1 MQGIAGIRGRRQA
14 RSRRRQTRVG
24 DRRTGSQL
32 VRRTRAARVHLGVTA
47 VVGVV
52 VAILV
57 VAQAAFLGSALARAA
72 HDGAS
77 LHVVAPA
84 LIALALVALGRGL
97 AMGALEATG
106 RLGASRAMSELR
118 GALVRHVLLDRP
130 GGLQRERSGELATAA
145 VQGVDSLE
153 AYFARYL
160 PQAILSA
167 LVPVAVLA
175 WAVTLDWEAAAIL
188 AVTVPVLIAFMI
200 LVGLGARSVAKR
212 RWRVLG
218 RLGAHFLDVVEG
230 LATLRVHGRAEA
242 QANTIAVASDR
253 LRRETMATLRVAF
266 LSAFVLEL
274 VAMLGTA
281 LVAATI
287 GVQLVDGSLQLQAG
301 LTVLLLAPELY
312 LPLRQV
318 GAQFHAS
325 ADGLAAAERIFE
337 TLDHPAATPRPEHPR
352 SAPDPSVSAVRLEG
366 VGFAHGGRPEPALDG
381 VDLELAPGEMVAL
394 VGPSGAGKSTLAS
407 LVLRLADPGEG
418 RVTCGGVDLR
428 DVDARAWRA
437 RTAWVPQRPTLF
449 TGTVAD
455 NVRLAA
461 PRAGEAEVTEAL
473 EAAGGLG
480 FVEGLPQGVHT
491 RLGEGGRRLSAGQ
504 TQRIAL
510 ARAFL
515 ADPHLLVLDEPT
527 ANLDPESADAVGESI
542 ARLAAGRTTLLVV
555 HRPEL
560 AARADRIVALEGGR
574 THTPEPA
581 SPVLVGG
588 WA

>member
-1 MQGIAGIRGRRQA
+1 MAPARRE
-14 RSRRRQTRVG
+14 
-24 DRRTGSQL
+24 L
-32 VRRTRAARVHLGVTA
+32 IRRTRAARVHLGVTA
-47 VVGVV
+47 GVGVV
-52 VAILV
+52 VAVLV
-57 VAQAAFLGSALARAA
+57 VAQAALLGGALARAA
-72 HDGAS
+72 HDGAD

-84 LIALALVALGRGL
+84 LIALALVAVGRGL
-97 AMGALEATG
+97 AMGSLEAAG
-106 RLGASRAMSELR
+106 RLSAARAMSELR

-130 GGLQRERSGELATAA
+130 GRLQRERSGELATAA
-145 VQGVDSLE
+145 VQGVDLLE

-175 WAVTLDWEAAAIL
+175 WAFSLDWEAAAIL
-188 AVTVPVLIAFMI
+188 AVTVPVLIAFMVLI
-200 LVGLGARSVAKR
+200 GLGARSVARR

-230 LATLRVHGRAEA
+230 LATLRVHGRADA
-242 QANTIAVASDR
+242 QGLTIARASDR

-287 GVQLVDGSLQLQAG
+287 GVQLVDGSLQLKAG

-337 TLDHPAATPRPEHPR
+337 ALDHAPTTPRPAQPR
-352 SAPDPSVSAVRLEG
+352 PAPDPSVAPVRLED
-366 VGFAHGGRPEPALDG
+366 VRFAHPGRPEPVLDG
-381 VDLELAPGEMVAL
+381 VDLELAPGELVAL
-394 VGPSGAGKSTLAS
+394 VGPSGAGKTTLAS
-407 LVLRLADPGEG
+407 LVLRLADPDGG
-418 RVTCGGVDLR
+418 RVACAGVDLR
-428 DVDARAWRA
+428 DVDARDWR
-437 RTAWVPQRPTLF
+437 RHTAWVPQRPTLF

-455 NVRLAA
+455 NVRLGA
-461 PRAGEAEVTEAL
+461 PQACDEAAL
-473 EAAGGLG
+473 EALRAAGALG
-480 FVEGLPQGVHT
+480 VVEGLPQGIGT

-504 TQRIAL
+504 AQRIAL

-515 ADPHLLVLDEPT
+515 ADAGLLVLDEPT
-527 ANLDPESADAVGESI
+527 ANLDPESAERVGDAI

-560 AARADRIVALEGGR
+560 AARADRIMSLESGR
-574 THTPEPA
+574 IRAAGAEPPA
-581 SPVLVGG
+581 GVLVGG
-588 WA
+588 GS